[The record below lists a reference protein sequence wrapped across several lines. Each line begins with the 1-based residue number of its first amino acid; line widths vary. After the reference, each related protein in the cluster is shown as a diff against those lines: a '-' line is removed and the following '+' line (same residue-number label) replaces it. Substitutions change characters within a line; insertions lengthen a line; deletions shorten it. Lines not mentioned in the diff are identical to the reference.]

1 MLSNLKKSYIVIFF
15 VILIWSVIHPKDY
28 FTWFLEVIPAIIGF
42 VVLSVTYKKFHFS
55 NFTYAVILFH
65 CIILFAGG
73 KYTYAENP
81 LFEYLKELLNQDRN
95 NYDKLG
101 HLMQGFGPTLV
112 ARELFIKLEVFNKE
126 KWMPFVLMS
135 ITMFISAIY
144 EIIEWFAALVV
155 GESADAFLGTQG
167 YIWDTQSDMLLA
179 FIGSVIAIV
188 LFSKWQDRAILEMR
202 NDK

>member
-1 MLSNLKKSYIVIFF
+1 M
-15 VILIWSVIHPKDY
+15 
-28 FTWFLEVIPAIIGF
+28 EVVPAIIGF
-42 VVLSVTYKKFHFS
+42 IVLGFTYKKFQFT
-55 NFTYAVILFH
+55 NFTYAVILLH

-81 LFEYLKELLNQDRN
+81 LFDYLKELLNQDRN

-101 HLMQGFGPTLV
+101 HLMQGLGPTLV
-112 ARELFIKLEVFNKE
+112 ARELFVKLKVLNKE

-135 ITMFISAIY
+135 ITMFISSVY
-144 EIIEWFAALVV
+144 EIIEWFTALGV

-188 LFSKWQDRAILEMR
+188 FFSRWQDRAIGGMR
-202 NDK
+202 NEK

>member
-1 MLSNLKKSYIVIFF
+1 MFSSLKKTFIAIFF
-15 VILIWSVIHPKDY
+15 VSLIWSAINPKDY
-28 FTWFLEVIPAIIGF
+28 LTWFMEVVPAIIGF
-42 VVLSVTYKKFHFS
+42 IVLGFTYKKFQFT
-55 NFTYAVILFH
+55 NFTYAVILLH

-81 LFEYLKELLNQDRN
+81 LFDYLKELLNQDRN

-112 ARELFIKLEVFNKE
+112 TRELFVKLKVINKE

-135 ITMFISAIY
+135 ITMFISSVY
-144 EIIEWFAALVV
+144 EIIEWFAALGV

-188 LFSKWQDRAILEMR
+188 FFSRWQDRAIGEMR
-202 NDK
+202 NEK